1 MAEGLK
7 IWGVSNY
14 ILILM
19 KQGLLLNL
27 PNYGGAIAP
36 RSWFHRPWKLF
47 IKLEKESTVHW
58 QTNRPANKQYR
69 KIPCYRDVRCPL
81 PTHHPEKFTVTPV
94 LDSLQRK

>member
-36 RSWFHRPWKLF
+36 PPPAPPALEIF

>member
-36 RSWFHRPWKLF
+36 PPALG
-47 IKLEKESTVHW
+47 STGPG
-58 QTNRPANKQYR
+58 NYLSN
-69 KIPCYRDVRCPL
+69 
-81 PTHHPEKFTVTPV
+81 
-94 LDSLQRK
+94 

>member
-27 PNYGGAIAP
+27 PNYGGAIVPPAP
-36 RSWFHRPWKLF
+36 LLVPPA
-47 IKLEKESTVHW
+47 LEIIYEIRKRIHCA
-58 QTNRPANKQYR
+58 PANKQYR